1 MSRSSV
7 AWKPS
12 FEGSSPASALARIA
26 DAPFLLAVRDAFPW
40 GFGGLLIS
48 LAVIWLLVHRVSV
61 ALLPSFGVMAVVLAI
76 ALPITLARRT
86 GYALALVLPA
96 SLIAFAIMLPQAP
109 GLSLAYLQELGPTG
123 IFLAILASG
132 VVAAAL
138 AVGRFVRPSHIRLGA
153 LRLAQGD
160 IASIAALG
168 TTMSA
173 LAIIVFVLHVD
184 VSREIALALQPLARL
199 GDSYVALLLIVAAQ
213 MLLWLC
219 GVHGSAMLSAILTP
233 VYLTMQM
240 ENTAAFAVHLPLP
253 HVVVSSL
260 FLFVFPGGSGAT
272 LPLALLLAIS
282 RLQRLRRIGRIA
294 LLPALANANEP
305 LLFGLPVVLNPFF
318 AVPFLLAP
326 LVVATV
332 SYAAIA
338 LGFVARPAFYVPPFV
353 PAPISTYLATLDPR
367 APLLLLVNLVIAA
380 LIYLPFL
387 RAYERRL
394 A

>member
-1 MSRSSV
+1 MSRLSV

-12 FEGSSPASALARIA
+12 FAGSSLAPALARIA

-48 LAVIWLLVHRVSV
+48 LAVMWLLLHRVSL
-61 ALLPSFGVMAVVLAI
+61 ALLPSFGIMAIVLAI

-86 GYALALVLPA
+86 GYALALLLPA
-96 SLIAFAIMLPQAP
+96 CVIAFAFVLPRTPQVN
-109 GLSLAYLQELGPTG
+109 LLEYLQALGPTG
-123 IFLAILASG
+123 IFLAILAAA
-132 VVAAAL
+132 VVA
-138 AVGRFVRPSHIRLGA
+138 
-153 LRLAQGD
+153 
-160 IASIAALG
+160 ASIAAGRFVGPSRPLA
-168 TTMSA
+168 SLAA
-173 LAIIVFVLHVD
+173 LAMAIGGLAILVFALHVD
-184 VSREIALALQPLARL
+184 VSHEIALALGPMARL
-199 GDSYVALLLIVAAQ
+199 GDSYTALILIVAAQ

-219 GVHGSAMLSAILTP
+219 GVHGSAMLSAVLTP

-240 ENTAAFAVHLPLP
+240 ENTAAFAVHMPLP

-272 LPLALLLAIS
+272 LSLTLLLAIS
-282 RLQRLRRIGRIA
+282 RIGRLRRIGRIA
-294 LLPALANANEP
+294 LLPALANTNEP

-318 AVPFLLAP
+318 AVPFFLAP
-326 LVVATV
+326 LVVASV

-338 LGFVARPAFYVPPFV
+338 LGLVARPAFYVPPFV

-367 APLLLLVNLVIAA
+367 ALLLLLVNLAIAT
-380 LIYLPFL
+380 LIYLPFV